1 MQLEKWVPPC
11 FFYCWFSPRE
21 LWGYPRYHLTPVRMA
36 EIQNSGESKCWRGCG
51 EKGILLY
58 CWWDCKL
65 VQPHWKSVW
74 WFLRKLDIVLPED
87 PEIPVL
93 AHTQKTLQLVI
104 TQIDSQHM
112 GHNHRFKENR
122 TLFWTAQAAGRH
134 LSHRQHGGKI
144 NKNVNWESQMK
155 RNKTNWD

>member
-1 MQLEKWVPPC
+1 M
-11 FFYCWFSPRE
+11 
-21 LWGYPRYHLTPVRMA
+21 
-36 EIQNSGESKCWRGCG
+36 
-51 EKGILLY
+51 
-58 CWWDCKL
+58 
-65 VQPHWKSVW
+65 
-74 WFLRKLDIVLPED
+74 DIVLPED

-122 TLFWTAQAAGRH
+122 ALFWTAQAAGRH

-144 NKNVNWESQMK
+144 NKNVN
-155 RNKTNWD
+155 